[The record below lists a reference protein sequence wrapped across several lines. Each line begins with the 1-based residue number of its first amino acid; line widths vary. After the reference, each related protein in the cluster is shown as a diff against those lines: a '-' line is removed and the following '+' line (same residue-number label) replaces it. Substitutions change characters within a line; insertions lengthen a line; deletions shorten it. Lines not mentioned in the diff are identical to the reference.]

1 MITLNSRGF
10 IFYLSDNRPNHNT
23 EKIGKWMYFFKNKD
37 FVSKICKKA
46 IEENIVDT
54 CKHSDADEGV
64 ACFYIEFDN
73 LDENRKV
80 INFFLENNLI
90 PKNKKWKVL

>member
-37 FVSKICKKA
+37 FVSKICKKSYRR
-46 IEENIVDT
+46 
-54 CKHSDADEGV
+54 KH
-64 ACFYIEFDN
+64 
-73 LDENRKV
+73 R
-80 INFFLENNLI
+80 
-90 PKNKKWKVL
+90 